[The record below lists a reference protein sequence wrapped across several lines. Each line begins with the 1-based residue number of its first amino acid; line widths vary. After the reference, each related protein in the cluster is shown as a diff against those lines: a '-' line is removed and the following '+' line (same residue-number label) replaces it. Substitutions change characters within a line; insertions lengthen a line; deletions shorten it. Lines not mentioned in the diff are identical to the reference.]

1 MKKNLVF
8 VIIASVL
15 IALLAGVAAVEMIFI
30 GGLKKEND
38 KFNEFFEKNFD
49 MKLKDWDGEQVVL
62 TEKQLVDDISDA
74 LDEAAGVYI
83 NGETVEEF
91 VKNLM
96 DEMMGEFGDEI
107 HEIYDDTAVIEAYK
121 TGDTSGLSEE
131 DLFTLEF
138 ASGVIDEV
146 ITEGMTDYEK
156 ELAIYNWQYEFVN
169 YDDSEF
175 SPIDDEDAYD
185 LNYYPYG
192 VFKTGTAICVGNATT
207 FKLFMGMLDIPCMII
222 HSTEEGEH
230 AWNLVCIEDEW
241 YHVDI
246 TFDNSGTETP
256 SYTYFNVPDSFKV
269 DDGYPWDRSEFPAA
283 DSIKH
288 TYILKNAKDV
298 ESIDE
303 VPQLVKDALDGKDTF
318 LVINSQTNLS
328 QIDDL
333 IDAISGRLE
342 DYQWVYICNRIR
354 WGSNHY
360 YIIEIYDERDLDD
373 SWNDEWGDEWE
384 EEEDDSEEDSAD
396 MDSILDGIF

>member
-15 IALLAGVAAVEMIFI
+15 IALLAGVATVEMIFI

-38 KFNEFFEKNFD
+38 KFNQFFEKNFD
-49 MKLKDWDGEQVVL
+49 MKFEDWNGEQVVL

-83 NGETVEEF
+83 NGNTIEEF
-91 VKNLM
+91 INDFVENM
-96 DEMMGEFGDEI
+96 FGEFGEEI
-107 HEIYDDTAVIEAYK
+107 HTIYDDTAVIEAYK
-121 TGDTSGLSEE
+121 TGDTSKLSEE

-156 ELAIYNWQYEFVN
+156 ELAIYNWQFKFVN

-175 SPIDDEDAYD
+175 SPLDDEDAYD
-185 LNYYPYG
+185 MNYYPYG

-230 AWNLVCIEDEW
+230 AWNLVCIEEEW
-241 YHVDI
+241 YHVDL
-246 TFDNSGTETP
+246 TFDSSMTDTP
-256 SYTYFNVPDSFKV
+256 SYSYFNVPDSFKV
-269 DDGYPWDRSEFPAA
+269 DDGYPWDRSEFPVA

-288 TYILKNAKDV
+288 TYILKNAKDIASL
-298 ESIDE
+298 EE
-303 VPQLVKDALDGKDTF
+303 VPQLVKDALDGKDTC
-318 LVINSQTNLS
+318 LVLNSQTNLS
-328 QIDDL
+328 QMDDL
-333 IDAISGRLE
+333 IDAISARLE
-342 DYQWVYICNRIR
+342 DYQWVYVANRIR

-360 YIIEIYDERDLDD
+360 YIIEIYDEGDYNDFWDD
-373 SWNDEWGDEWE
+373 EFGDEWE
-384 EEEDDSEEDSAD
+384 DEEDGDDDSVD
-396 MDSILDGIF
+396 MDSLLDDIF

>member
-1 MKKNLVF
+1 
-8 VIIASVL
+8 
-15 IALLAGVAAVEMIFI
+15 
-30 GGLKKEND
+30 
-38 KFNEFFEKNFD
+38 KFNQFFEKNFD
-49 MKLKDWDGEQVVL
+49 MKLEDWNGEQVVL

-83 NGETVEEF
+83 NGNTIEEF
-91 VKNLM
+91 VQNLM

-121 TGDTSGLSEE
+121 TGDTSELSEE

-138 ASGVIDEV
+138 ASDVIDEV
-146 ITEGMTDYEK
+146 ITEGMSDYEK
-156 ELAIYNWQYEFVN
+156 ELAIYNWQYKFVN
-169 YDDSEF
+169 YDESEF

-342 DYQWVYICNRIR
+342 DYQWVYIANRIR

-360 YIIEIYDERDLDD
+360 YIIEIYDERDLED

-384 EEEDDSEEDSAD
+384 EEEDDSEDDSAD